1 MFRRLYGWGFQP
13 ARLPA
18 SVLRAPPRL
27 DALPV
32 RVSPALRLGI
42 STRIGLTGA
51 STLRR
56 PAPPCFAGST
66 AGDFNPRV
74 PCLSVTYSC
83 SLHPTVVF
91 FGYKIVSFAPA
102 PPCFLP
108 LLHRVLCPRS
118 TVFSA
123 PAQPCFFGNIIVF
136 SGNII
141 VFFGNKFVSFAPAP
155 PCFLPPLHR
164 VLCPRSTVFSAPAQ
178 PCFSGNII
186 VFSGNIIV
194 FFGPI
199 YTHGGTPSGHVHP
212 AWHVHEGLPLP
223 KILPPYRGI
232 CILGLQ
238 PRPGL
243 PPPGNPLGLPPILC
257 GCIDSERPAPLLWV
271 TFAQR

>member
-123 PAQPCFFGNIIVF
+123 PAQPCF
-136 SGNII
+136 
-141 VFFGNKFVSFAPAP
+141 
-155 PCFLPPLHR
+155 
-164 VLCPRSTVFSAPAQ
+164 
-178 PCFSGNII
+178 SGNII

-271 TFAQR
+271 TFSQR